1 MMMRRSIA
9 RLAAVGGVCLLGF
22 AARAEMP
29 ANSAAYIDASV
40 DAVDSMVKVERGKA
54 GLPRLADPV
63 DGKVLEDVWNEAAI
77 LGKGPYVAADVPAL
91 LNIVQKQTRILQ
103 AYTLYSPDPGKTPP
117 NTAKNTV
124 EYQDEITRT
133 RAFLLK
139 TTAASVQAASDFEA
153 RLTKEEKTDSRIQ
166 GLRQMRVGLFE
177 IISGV
182 ALDLRNPG
190 LREPNQALL
199 ARALAENA
207 AGIVAGTA
215 PADRKALVTALQAA
229 KPVLKPAAE
238 KSVATFVAAAT
249 SAPCEGLCLLP

>member
-1 MMMRRSIA
+1 M
-9 RLAAVGGVCLLGF
+9 
-22 AARAEMP
+22 
-29 ANSAAYIDASV
+29 
-40 DAVDSMVKVERGKA
+40 
-54 GLPRLADPV
+54 
-63 DGKVLEDVWNEAAI
+63 
-77 LGKGPYVAADVPAL
+77 
-91 LNIVQKQTRILQ
+91 QKQTRILQ

-182 ALDLRNPG
+182 ALDLRNPASASPT
-190 LREPNQALL
+190 RRCSL
-199 ARALAENA
+199 APSRRTL
-207 AGIVAGTA
+207 
-215 PADRKALVTALQAA
+215 PASWPGPPRRIARRWSRRCR
-229 KPVLKPAAE
+229 PP
-238 KSVATFVAAAT
+238 SR
-249 SAPCEGLCLLP
+249 C